1 MPRPVPNTSLR
12 LTAIPRLSGGDR
24 WRVEGMRS
32 LDEACFL
39 WFTKG
44 QGRITIAGQTRGYTA
59 HNGIFIPKGVM
70 HGFEV
75 GAQVFG
81 TAVFFGEDESDDLPK
96 APVHLRIREVQA
108 QQELNAMLD
117 AIQRELDS
125 DQPGNLRAAQA
136 YIALLSVWI
145 KRQSRRIGE
154 EGQKNDASRKLVA
167 RFTALMEEKFRSG
180 AGVGD
185 LAGELGV
192 TATHLTR
199 CCRQTCDRSAIDLL
213 QDRRIFEA
221 RKLLAETK
229 MPINVIGSSLGFT
242 SAAYFT
248 RAFQNRTGT
257 SPREFRRKTSN
268 SGPGH

>member
-1 MPRPVPNTSLR
+1 MPKTVPPASLR
-12 LTAIPRLSGGDR
+12 LTAIPRLSGGER
-24 WRVEGMRS
+24 WRVEAMRS

-44 QGRITIAGQTRGYTA
+44 QGRITISGQTRGYTA

-81 TAVFFGEDESDDLPK
+81 TAVFFGDDESNDLPK
-96 APVHLRIREVQA
+96 TPLHLRIREVQA
-108 QQELNAMLD
+108 QQELNTTLD

-125 DQPGNLRAAQA
+125 DQPGNRRAAQA

-145 KRQSRRIGE
+145 ERQARRMGE

-167 RFTALMEEKFRSG
+167 RFTALMEQTFRSG

-185 LAGELGV
+185 LAAQLGV

-199 CCRQTCDRSAIDLL
+199 CCRQTCDRSAIELL

-221 RKLLAETK
+221 RKLLAETNL
-229 MPINVIGSSLGFT
+229 PIHAIGTSLGFT

-257 SPREFRRKTSN
+257 SPREFRRN
-268 SGPGH
+268 L

>member
-1 MPRPVPNTSLR
+1 MQGPAPTTSFR
-12 LTAIPRLSGGDR
+12 LNAIPRLAGGDR

-32 LDEACFL
+32 LEEPCFL

-81 TAVFFGEDESDDLPK
+81 TAVFFGQDASPHLPLS
-96 APVHLRIREVQA
+96 PIHLRIREVLT
-108 QQELNAMLD
+108 QQELNTTLD

-125 DQPGNLRAAQA
+125 DQSGNLRAARA
-136 YIALLSVWI
+136 YIDLLSVWI
-145 KRQSRRIGE
+145 ERQALKLSD
-154 EGQKNDASRKLVA
+154 EGVKNDASRRLVA
-167 RFTALMEEKFRSG
+167 RFTALMEQKFRSG

-199 CCRQTCDRSAIDLL
+199 CCRLTSGRSAIDLL

-229 MPINVIGSSLGFT
+229 MPVNVIGSSLGFT

-257 SPREFRRKTSN
+257 SPRAFRN
-268 SGPGH
+268 SL

>member
-1 MPRPVPNTSLR
+1 MQATAPNSLVR
-12 LTAIPRLSGGDR
+12 LTAIPRLSGGEK

-32 LDEACFL
+32 LEEPCFL

-75 GAQVFG
+75 GAQVYG
-81 TAVFFGEDESDDLPK
+81 MAVFFGHGADQDLPRI
-96 APVHLRIREVQA
+96 PVHLRIREVHV
-108 QQELNAMLD
+108 QQE
-117 AIQRELDS
+117 
-125 DQPGNLRAAQA
+125 A

-145 KRQSRRIGE
+145 ERQALRLGE
-154 EGQKNDASRKLVA
+154 EGQKNDAARRLVA

-180 AGVGD
+180 VGVGL
-185 LAGELGV
+185 LAAELGV
-192 TATHLTR
+192 TPTHLTR
-199 CCRQTCDRSAIDLL
+199 CCRQTCSRSAIDLL

-229 MPINVIGSSLGFT
+229 LRINVIGTSLGFT

-248 RAFQNRTGT
+248 RAFQNRTGS
-257 SPREFRRKTSN
+257 SPREFRRN
-268 SGPGH
+268 L

>member
-1 MPRPVPNTSLR
+1 
-12 LTAIPRLSGGDR
+12 
-24 WRVEGMRS
+24 MRS
-32 LDEACFL
+32 LAEPCFL

-75 GAQVFG
+75 GTQVFG
-81 TAVFFGEDESDDLPK
+81 TAVFFGEDPIEDLPTT
-96 APVHLRIREVQA
+96 PLHLRIRDAHA
-108 QQELNAMLD
+108 QQELYAILD
-117 AIQRELDS
+117 TIQRELES
-125 DQPGNLRAAQA
+125 EQPGHLRAVKA
-136 YIALLSVWI
+136 YMTVLSVWI
-145 KRQSRRIGE
+145 DRQALRLGE
-154 EGQKNDASRKLVA
+154 DGQKNQASRRLVA

-185 LAGELGV
+185 LAADLGV

-199 CCRQTCDRSAIDLL
+199 CCRQTSGRSAMDLL

-221 RKLLAETK
+221 RKLLSETK
-229 MPINVIGSSLGFT
+229 LPINVIAASLGFT

-248 RAFQNRTGT
+248 RAFQNRAGT
-257 SPREFRRKTSN
+257 SPRAFRR
-268 SGPGH
+268 GL

>member
-1 MPRPVPNTSLR
+1 MQEPFAPIPFR
-12 LTAIPRLSGGDR
+12 LTAIPRLSAGDR

-32 LDEACFL
+32 LEEPCFL

-44 QGRITIAGQTRGYTA
+44 QGRITLAGQTRGYTA

-81 TAVFFGEDESDDLPK
+81 TCVFFGQDASDNLPQS
-96 APVHLRIREVQA
+96 AVHMRIREVYA
-108 QQELNAMLD
+108 QQELNATLD
-117 AIQRELDS
+117 AIQRELEN
-125 DQPGNLRAAQA
+125 DQPGNLRAARA
-136 YIALLSVWI
+136 YVSLLSVWI
-145 KRQSRRIGE
+145 ERQALRLGD
-154 EGQKNDASRKLVA
+154 EGQKNDASRRLVA
-167 RFTALMEEKFRSG
+167 RFTTLMEQKFRSG

-185 LAGELGV
+185 LAAELGV

-199 CCRQTCDRSAIDLL
+199 CCRLTSGRSAIDLL

-229 MPINVIGSSLGFT
+229 MPINVIGARLGFT

-257 SPREFRRKTSN
+257 SPRDFRRSL
-268 SGPGH
+268 

>member
-1 MPRPVPNTSLR
+1 MQATAPNSLVR
-12 LTAIPRLSGGDR
+12 LTAIPRLSGGEK

-32 LDEACFL
+32 LEEPCFL

-75 GAQVFG
+75 GAQVYG
-81 TAVFFGEDESDDLPK
+81 MAVFFGHGADQDLPRI
-96 APVHLRIREVQA
+96 PVHLRIREVHV
-108 QQELNAMLD
+108 QQELNTMLD

-125 DQPGNLRAAQA
+125 DQAGNLRAAQA
-136 YIALLSVWI
+136 YISLLSVWI
-145 KRQSRRIGE
+145 ERQALRLGE
-154 EGQKNDASRKLVA
+154 EGQKNDAARRLVA

-180 AGVGD
+180 VGVGL
-185 LAGELGV
+185 LAAELGV
-192 TATHLTR
+192 TPTHLTR
-199 CCRQTCDRSAIDLL
+199 CCRQTCSRSAIDLL

-229 MPINVIGSSLGFT
+229 LRINVIGTSLGFT

-257 SPREFRRKTSN
+257 SPREFRRN
-268 SGPGH
+268 L